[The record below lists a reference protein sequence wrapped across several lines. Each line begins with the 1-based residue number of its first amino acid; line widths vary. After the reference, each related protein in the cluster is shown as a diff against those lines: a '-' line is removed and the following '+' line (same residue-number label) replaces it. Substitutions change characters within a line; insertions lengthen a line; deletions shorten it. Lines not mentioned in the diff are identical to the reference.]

1 MPYNTNSL
9 NLRAPR
15 VGSGDDDT
23 GDSGLSAAKFSYVS
37 LDVAATVIAAGYI
50 DDALDKGLKVND
62 VVEVVDLTTP
72 LVTHHV
78 VTVVD
83 TSTNPAGDATLV

>member
-1 MPYNTNSL
+1 MAYNSNNL
-9 NLRAPR
+9 NLRSAR
-15 VGSGDDDT
+15 VGAGDDDT
-23 GDSGLSAAKFSYVS
+23 GDSGLSSAKFGYAS

-50 DDALDKGLKVND
+50 SDALDKGLQVND
-62 VVEVVDLTTP
+62 VVEIVDLTTP
-72 LVTHHV
+72 LVTHAV

>member
-1 MPYNTNSL
+1 MAYNTNSL

-37 LDVAATVIAAGYI
+37 LDAAATVIAAGYI
-50 DDALDKGLKVND
+50 DNALDKGLKVND